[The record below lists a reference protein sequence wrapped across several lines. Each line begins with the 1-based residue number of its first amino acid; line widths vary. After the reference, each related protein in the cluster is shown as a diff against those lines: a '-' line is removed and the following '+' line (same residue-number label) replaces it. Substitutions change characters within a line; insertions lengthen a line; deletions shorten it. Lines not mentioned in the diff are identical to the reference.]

1 MSSMSLVV
9 SDGSVIIVG
18 GDESLILFATDDEKV
33 AKESD
38 NTSDVLE
45 NILIL
50 IERVRSFVIEANWL
64 MKE

>member
-1 MSSMSLVV
+1 MSLVV

-50 IERVRSFVIEANWL
+50 IERVEVL
-64 MKE
+64 